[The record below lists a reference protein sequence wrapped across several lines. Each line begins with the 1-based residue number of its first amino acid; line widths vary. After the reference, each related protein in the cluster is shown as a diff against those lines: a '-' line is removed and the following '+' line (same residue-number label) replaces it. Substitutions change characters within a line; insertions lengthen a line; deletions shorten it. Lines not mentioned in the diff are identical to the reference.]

1 MKGFI
6 EDDFLFGSFFTYLER
21 AIADFFCTLSAA
33 ESSAG
38 LKCWWILVSNM
49 ATKKPTPSSV
59 CISCRI
65 FAFAAKLASTV
76 TT

>member
-1 MKGFI
+1 MPPRRRRSRQTIGSLQSLIIEKKMKGFI

-38 LKCWWILVSNM
+38 LKC
-49 ATKKPTPSSV
+49 
-59 CISCRI
+59 
-65 FAFAAKLASTV
+65 
-76 TT
+76 